1 MRCWV
6 GTSRTATVDKDDVS
20 IFFFFINFLFY
31 FLKRVRREVLMH
43 LLFSL
48 SFIGFL
54 QDVPVKTVT

>member
-20 IFFFFINFLFY
+20 IFFLNSFFFF